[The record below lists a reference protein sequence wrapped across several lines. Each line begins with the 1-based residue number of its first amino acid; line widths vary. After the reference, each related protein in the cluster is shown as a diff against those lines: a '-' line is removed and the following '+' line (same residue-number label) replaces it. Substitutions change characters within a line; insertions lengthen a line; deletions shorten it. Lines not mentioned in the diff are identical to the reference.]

1 MPASSRPLSPS
12 TRTVYGRS
20 FRITPLWLW
29 ALQRASAVLLGPLVA
44 LHMWAPGWSRSAV
57 LDMALLAIV
66 AAHGY
71 SGMVRI
77 APGRRT
83 GVATIIAAILW
94 CAVVLAFGLFVT
106 WALLAGSFVAGTP

>member
-1 MPASSRPLSPS
+1 MSVSSRPISHS

-44 LHMWAPGWSRSAV
+44 QHIWAPGWSRSAV

-83 GVATIIAAILW
+83 STATMLAAIVW
-94 CAVVLAFGLFVT
+94 CAVVLGFGSLVA